1 MSKIPKS
8 PKSLFNA
15 VGPVTQHISDN
26 SVPLRDIVK
35 PQRPRPLPLT
45 KAPNM
50 PSKDQGSGLSQFAS
64 GAMKYILGAGAVAYT
79 YDTMANHFFL
89 STTALHDN
97 KLGFTSDERLDKA
110 RPEAEEN
117 YQIYQS
123 CTLAEQLT
131 HNKSVNPFRLC
142 GDNQFVTM
150 TDYRVAT
157 RVYLSRLVDSKV
169 AHALMSNNVQCLK
182 GTHVDKKA
190 VETFNPTKLPK
201 NFDLTQSAAY
211 DRKNKYSLI
220 GVRNEETG
228 SFGYASRSATHPF
241 VAEGWDHFF
250 EATRGEN
257 GVSPK
262 QCMETVEALLERDGT
277 LGAEAQ
283 FAAGQLLL
291 IYRQAYADDE
301 NWGNA
306 ESVVLADLYRHG
318 LASKAEAD
326 KIELTR
332 PPYQE
337 DLDMGWA
344 RRNTSLLGPILQ
356 RTDIWWQ
363 QHILKKDP
371 ETIKSINNPH
381 VADLQYSPLSH
392 FKLNEKS
399 NGFED
404 CSGLGDSFTSLN
416 ATSCLNHARLMSG
429 QERLSRDEVIVLI
442 ACLNAVYDN
451 AGGIRHT
458 LQEIARG
465 CFVGAGYTTAEAD
478 DFYRLLCK
486 NAAEMF
492 YGGRNL
498 KPLAQPEPPE
508 FMSAASPS
516 PAA

>member
-8 PKSLFNA
+8 LFNA
-15 VGPVTQHISDN
+15 IGPVTQHISDN
-26 SVPLRDIVK
+26 SVPLRDLVK
-35 PQRPRPLPLT
+35 PIRQRPFPLI
-45 KAPNM
+45 KAPKIGSEN
-50 PSKDQGSGLSQFAS
+50 QGSGLSQFAS
-64 GAMKYILGAGAVAYT
+64 GAMKYILGAGAAAYT

-89 STTALHDN
+89 STTALHDG
-97 KLGFTSDERLDKA
+97 KCGFTSDARLDKA

-123 CTLAEQLT
+123 HPLAEQQA

-157 RVYLSRLVDSKV
+157 RVYLSRMVDSKS
-169 AHALMSNNVQCLK
+169 AHALMSDNVQCLK
-182 GTHVDKKA
+182 GSYVKKEA
-190 VETFNPTKLPK
+190 VEQFNPTRLPR

-211 DRKNKYSLI
+211 DQKNKYSLI

-228 SFGYASRSATHPF
+228 SFGYTSRSATHPF
-241 VAEGWDHFF
+241 VAKGWDHFYQ
-250 EATRGEN
+250 ATRGEN
-257 GVSPK
+257 GVTPK
-262 QCMETVEALLERDGT
+262 QCVENLEALLERDAT

-291 IYRQAYADDE
+291 VYRQAYADEE

-306 ESVVLADLYRHG
+306 ESVVLADMYRHG
-318 LASKAEAD
+318 LASQAEAD

-337 DLDMGWA
+337 DLDNGVL
-344 RRNTSLLGPILQ
+344 RRNTSCFGPILQ
-356 RTDIWWQ
+356 RADIWAQ
-363 QHILKKDP
+363 EHILKKDP
-371 ETIKSINNPH
+371 ETIESINNPH

-392 FKLNEKS
+392 FKLNLKG

-429 QERLSRDEVIVLI
+429 KERLSRDEVIVLI

-458 LQEIARG
+458 LQEIASG
-465 CFVGAGYTTAEAD
+465 CFTGAGYTNAEAD
-478 DFYRLLCK
+478 DFYRRLCK

-498 KPLAQPEPPE
+498 KPLAQPKPPE
-508 FMSAASPS
+508 FTSAASP
-516 PAA
+516 AA

>member
-1 MSKIPKS
+1 MPKIPKN
-8 PKSLFNA
+8 LFHA
-15 VGPVTQHISDN
+15 IGSVTQHIN
-26 SVPLRDIVK
+26 ETRAPLRSV
-35 PQRPRPLPLT
+35 QTARERSAPLP
-45 KAPNM
+45 KAPKTA
-50 PSKDQGSGLSQFAS
+50 SEGQRSGFSQFGS
-64 GAMKYILGAGAVAYT
+64 RVMKGILGAGAMAYT
-79 YDTMANHFFL
+79 YDTIANHFFL
-89 STTALHDN
+89 STTALHDG
-97 KLGFTSDERLDKA
+97 KYGFTSDERLDKA

-123 CTLAEQLT
+123 RTPVEQQA

-142 GDNQFVTM
+142 GENHFVTM

-157 RVYLSRLVDSKV
+157 RVYLSRLVDSKA

-182 GTHVDKKA
+182 GTHVKKEA
-190 VETFNPTKLPK
+190 VEQFNPTKLPK

-228 SFGYASRSATHPF
+228 SFGYTSRSATHPF

-257 GVSPK
+257 GVTPK
-262 QCMETVEALLERDGT
+262 QCVETLEALLERGDT
-277 LGAEAQ
+277 LSAEAQ

-337 DLDMGWA
+337 DMDMGWA
-344 RRNTSLLGPILQ
+344 RRNTSLLGPMLQ
-356 RTDIWWQ
+356 HTDIWWQ
-363 QHILKKDP
+363 EHILRKDP
-371 ETIKSINNPH
+371 ETIKSINNLH
-381 VADLQYSPLSH
+381 VADLQYTPLSH
-392 FKLNEKS
+392 FKLNEQG

-416 ATSCLNHARLMSG
+416 ATACLNHARLMSG
-429 QERLSRDEVIVLI
+429 RERLSRDEVIVLI

-465 CFVGAGYTTAEAD
+465 CFVGAGYTVAEAD
-478 DFYRLLCK
+478 DFYRRLCK

-498 KPLAQPEPPE
+498 KPLVRPELPE
-508 FMSAASPS
+508 VISAASP
-516 PAA
+516 AA